1 MLGRHYQC
9 YVVKLYSGKY
19 YLQICNSS
27 VCMGFVLGHLKVT
40 KVLPLLDVSTFVPP
54 FALIE
59 SSIVPVYKIYKFMA
73 EFFMGP

>member
-59 SSIVPVYKIYKFMA
+59 SSIVQEAAILQQIHS
-73 EFFMGP
+73 